1 MCAEMWTDQT
11 TPQASLTHSLTR
23 GQSVSA
29 APALLC
35 RLLCVSMWRGGT
47 HLLGD
52 DVAGRSNARALL
64 HRHGGSGHES
74 HHLGREQAERHGKM
88 RLRTT
93 EDKERKGRS
102 RPRLILVQLLEFGT
116 NAAKGPSPAR
126 RRLWPRQSILYPDRS
141 FTRAMGIKYG
151 LVILEF
157 SRPVRLLELY
167 NL

>member
-1 MCAEMWTDQT
+1 MYGPNEFTMNIILGTAPGESVKKEHRRPGRAGGGHRVSMCAERDVDGSND
-11 TPQASLTHSLTR
+11 ASLTHSLTR

-29 APALLC
+29 APALLG

-93 EDKERKGRS
+93 EDKERKG
-102 RPRLILVQLLEFGT
+102 P
-116 NAAKGPSPAR
+116 P
-126 RRLWPRQSILYPDRS
+126 
-141 FTRAMGIKYG
+141 G
-151 LVILEF
+151 LA
-157 SRPVRLLELY
+157 
-167 NL
+167 